1 VGRERELAAIER
13 LLVTVEQGPRA
24 IVLEGE
30 PGIGKTTLWQAA
42 FEQAGARDLQV
53 LSCRPV
59 EAEAKLA
66 FASLGDLLAPIADA
80 GLPALPEPQRI
91 ALEVALLRAAPTGA
105 PPDRRAVGTAV
116 CSLLRRCVGDTPI
129 VVAVD
134 DVQWLD
140 RASAAALSFALR
152 RLHDSPIRV
161 LVALRLEPGPPADPL
176 GLERTLPGRFERLRL
191 EPLSLSGL
199 YHVIKRQLDHVFPR
213 PTLQRI
219 CLFIH
224 ISEPTRRS

>member
-1 VGRERELAAIER
+1 RRYSADMSGLADQHPIVGRERELAAIEQ
-13 LLVTVEQGPRA
+13 LFGTVEPGPRA
-24 IVLEGE
+24 VVLEGE
-30 PGIGKTTLWQAA
+30 PGIGKSTVWQTV
-42 FEQAGARDLQV
+42 FEQAAARDLQV
-53 LSCRPV
+53 LSCRTV

-105 PPDRRAVGTAV
+105 PPDRRAVGTAA
-116 CSLLRRCVGDTPI
+116 CSLLRRCAGDAPV

-152 RLHDSPIRV
+152 RLDDSPIRV
-161 LVALRLEPGPPADPL
+161 LVAPRLEPGPAAAP
-176 GLERTLPGRFERLRL
+176 
-191 EPLSLSGL
+191 S
-199 YHVIKRQLDHVFPR
+199 
-213 PTLQRI
+213 
-219 CLFIH
+219 
-224 ISEPTRRS
+224 

>member
-1 VGRERELAAIER
+1 MRGMADQHRIVGRERELAAIER
-13 LLVTVEQGPRA
+13 LLESVERGPRA
-24 IVLEGE
+24 VVLEGW
-30 PGIGKTTLWQAA
+30 PGIGKTTVWQAA
-42 FEQAGARDLQV
+42 VEQAAVRDLQV

-91 ALEVALLRAAPTGA
+91 ALEVALLRVVPTGA

-116 CSLLRRCVGDTPI
+116 CSLLRRCAGDAPI

-140 RASAAALSFALR
+140 RASAAAFSFALR
-152 RLHDSPIRV
+152 RLDDSPIRIV
-161 LVALRLEPGPPADPL
+161 VAVRLEPGSPADPL
-176 GLERTLPGRFERLRL
+176 GFERTLPGRFERLRL
-191 EPLSLSGL
+191 DPLSLSSL
-199 YHVIKRQLDHVFPR
+199 YHVIKSQLGH
-213 PTLQRI
+213 
-219 CLFIH
+219 
-224 ISEPTRRS
+224 